1 VKGGDASRGSLSG
14 VQTPAVFGD
23 RYELERVLGQGGMAR
38 VYRGIDRTLDRPVA
52 IKVLAEPYDRDRGF
66 VQRFRREAQA
76 AARLNHPNIVSVH
89 DSGSDGGTH
98 FIVMEL
104 VEGESLG
111 TRLRREGPLAP
122 VEATRIGAAITRA
135 LAVAHER
142 GVIHRDMKPSNVMLT
157 EGGGV
162 KVLDFGIAHASGAE
176 EITRSGLVLGSA
188 LYLSPEQA
196 QGASGDERS
205 DLYGLGCVLY
215 QMLTGRPPFVA
226 DDPIASLYQ
235 HVNERPA
242 PPSSIRPVP
251 EELERVVLRC
261 LEKGP
266 SRRFASA
273 IELESAPLAASEPS
287 STMPLSPVAGEPTVP
302 VRAAAA
308 EPTVPVPRGA
318 VEAPRAIAPEAP
330 VSHRRRP
337 SRRFWRIAWL
347 AAGILLVAGT
357 VFVLADRGRLPTRAD
372 LREAR
377 QEARAGGDT
386 TQPSPTVD
394 EPPTVDEASDRLL
407 DVILG
412 AQTDGEIF
420 DDDVA
425 AELLDDTREV
435 KEAHAA
441 GDAAWLQIEYPDL
454 LDEIQ
459 TAREFGE
466 VSDAAGVAI
475 GEALDDLILAIDN
488 DPLESP
494 SPSQDDDEDDD

>member
-1 VKGGDASRGSLSG
+1 M
-14 VQTPAVFGD
+14 QTPAVFGD
-23 RYELERVLGQGGMAR
+23 RYELGRMLGQGGMAR
-38 VYRGIDRTLDRPVA
+38 VYRGTDRTLERQIA

-89 DSGSDGGTH
+89 DSGSDDGTH

-111 TRLRREGPLAP
+111 TRLKREGPLAS
-122 VEATRIGAAITRA
+122 VEATRIGVAITRA

-142 GVIHRDMKPSNVMLT
+142 GVIHRDMKPGNVMLT
-157 EGGGV
+157 DDGGV

-226 DDPIASLYQ
+226 DDAIASLYQ
-235 HVNERPA
+235 HVNEQPA
-242 PPSSIRPVP
+242 LPSSIRPVP
-251 EELERVVLRC
+251 EELERVLLRC
-261 LEKGP
+261 LEKDP
-266 SRRFASA
+266 ARRFASA
-273 IELESAPLAASEPS
+273 IELETALLAASEPS
-287 STMPLSPVAGEPTVP
+287 STMPLPPVAGEATMPVRRTAGEPTVP
-302 VRAAAA
+302 VS
-308 EPTVPVPRGA
+308 RGGGG
-318 VEAPRAIAPEAP
+318 APRAVVPEAP
-330 VSHRRRP
+330 VSHHRRI
-337 SRRFWRIAWL
+337 SRRSWRIAGL
-347 AAGILLVAGT
+347 AAGILLVAGA
-357 VFVLADRGRLPTRAD
+357 VFVLADPARLPTRAE

-377 QEARAGGDT
+377 QEARAGGDA

-394 EPPTVDEASDRLL
+394 ELPTVDEASDRLL
-407 DVILG
+407 DVILA

-425 AELLDDTREV
+425 AELLDDAREV

-441 GDAAWLQIEYPDL
+441 GDAEWLQIEYPDL
-454 LDEIQ
+454 VDEIR
-459 TAREFGE
+459 TARELGE

-475 GEALDDLILAIDN
+475 GEALDDLILAIDR

-494 SPSQDDDEDDD
+494 SPSQDDDEGDD

>member
-1 VKGGDASRGSLSG
+1 VR
-14 VQTPAVFGD
+14 TTAVLGD
-23 RYELERVLGQGGMAR
+23 RYELGPVLGQGGMAR
-38 VYRGIDRTLDRPVA
+38 VYQGTDRTLERTVA
-52 IKVLAEPYDRDRGF
+52 IKILAEPYSRDSEF

-89 DSGSDGGTH
+89 DSGSDDGTH

-111 TRLRREGPLAP
+111 ARLKREGPLAP
-122 VEATRIGAAITRA
+122 VEATRIGVAITRA
-135 LAVAHER
+135 LAAAHER

-157 EGGGV
+157 EDGGV
-162 KVLDFGIAHASGAE
+162 KVVDFGIARASGAE

-188 LYLSPEQA
+188 LYVSPEQA

-205 DLYGLGCVLY
+205 DLYALGCVLY
-215 QMLTGRPPFVA
+215 QMLTGRPPFMA
-226 DDPIASLYQ
+226 DDPVASLYQ

-261 LEKGP
+261 LEKDP
-266 SRRFASA
+266 ARRFASA
-273 IELESAPLAASEPS
+273 NELETALLAASEPS
-287 STMPLSPVAGEPTVP
+287 STMPLPLAGEATVP
-302 VRAAAA
+302 VQRAAGEA
-308 EPTVPVPRGA
+308 TVPVSRGA
-318 VEAPRAIAPEAP
+318 SEAPRAVVPEAR
-330 VSHRRRP
+330 V
-337 SRRFWRIAWL
+337 SRRLPLRRSWRIAGL

-357 VFVLADRGRLPTRAD
+357 VLVLADPVRLPTRAE

-377 QEARAGGDT
+377 QEARAGDDT
-386 TQPSPTVD
+386 TQPSPTVG

-407 DVILG
+407 DVILA
-412 AQTDGEIF
+412 AQMDGEIV

-425 AELLDDTREV
+425 AELLDDAREV
-435 KEAHAA
+435 KEAHALGNA
-441 GDAAWLQIEYPDL
+441 EWLEIEYPDL
-454 LDEIQ
+454 IDEIA
-459 TAREFGE
+459 TARERGD

-475 GEALDDLILAIDN
+475 GAALDELILAIEN

-494 SPSQDDDEDDD
+494 SPSQDNDEDDD

>member
-1 VKGGDASRGSLSG
+1 
-14 VQTPAVFGD
+14 VFGD
-23 RYELERVLGQGGMAR
+23 RYELGRVLGQGGMAR
-38 VYRGIDRTLDRPVA
+38 VYRGTDRTLERPVA

-89 DSGSDGGTH
+89 DSGSDDGTH

-111 TRLRREGPLAP
+111 MRLKREGPLAP
-122 VEATRIGAAITRA
+122 VEATRIGVAITRA
-135 LAVAHER
+135 LAAAHGR
-142 GVIHRDMKPSNVMLT
+142 GVIHRDVKPGNVMLT
-157 EGGGV
+157 EDGGV
-162 KVLDFGIAHASGAE
+162 KVVDFGIARASGAE

-188 LYLSPEQA
+188 FYVSPEQA

-261 LEKGP
+261 LEKDP
-266 SRRFASA
+266 ARRFASA
-273 IELESAPLAASEPS
+273 IELETALLAASEPS
-287 STMPLSPVAGEPTVP
+287 STMPLTPVAGEATMPVQRAGEPTVP
-302 VRAAAA
+302 VS
-308 EPTVPVPRGA
+308 RGGG
-318 VEAPRAIAPEAP
+318 EAPRAVVPEAR
-330 VSHRRRP
+330 VFHRRRP
-337 SRRFWRIAWL
+337 SRRSWRIAGL
-347 AAGILLVAGT
+347 AAGILLVAGA
-357 VFVLADRGRLPTRAD
+357 VFVLADPARLPTRAE

-377 QEARAGGDT
+377 QEARAGGDA
-386 TQPSPTVD
+386 TQPPTAD

-407 DVILG
+407 DVILA

-425 AELLDDTREV
+425 AELLDDAREV

-441 GDAAWLQIEYPDL
+441 GDAEWLQVEYPDL
-454 LDEIQ
+454 VDEIR

-494 SPSQDDDEDDD
+494 SPSQDNDDDDDD

>member
-1 VKGGDASRGSLSG
+1 VKDRDVSRGSLSG

-23 RYELERVLGQGGMAR
+23 RYELGRVLGQGGMAR
-38 VYRGIDRTLDRPVA
+38 VYRGTDRTLDRPVA

-89 DSGSDGGTH
+89 DSGSDDGRH

-111 TRLRREGPLAP
+111 TRLKRDGPLAP
-122 VEATRIGAAITRA
+122 AEAIRIGGAITRA
-135 LAVAHER
+135 LAAAHER

-157 EGGGV
+157 EDGGV
-162 KVLDFGIAHASGAE
+162 KVVDFGIARASGAE

-188 LYLSPEQA
+188 FYVSPEQA

-226 DDPIASLYQ
+226 DDAVASLYQ
-235 HVNERPA
+235 HVNERPT

-251 EELERVVLRC
+251 DELERVVLRC
-261 LEKGP
+261 LEKDP
-266 SRRFASA
+266 AHRFASA
-273 IELESAPLAASEPS
+273 SELETALLAASEPS
-287 STMPLSPVAGEPTVP
+287 STMPLPVAGEATVPVRRAAGEPTVP
-302 VRAAAA
+302 VS
-308 EPTVPVPRGA
+308 RGA
-318 VEAPRAIAPEAP
+318 SEAPRAVVPEAR
-330 VSHRRRP
+330 VSHRRLP
-337 SRRFWRIAWL
+337 LRRSWRIAGL

-357 VFVLADRGRLPTRAD
+357 VLVLADPVRLPTRAE

-377 QEARAGGDT
+377 QEARAGDDT

-394 EPPTVDEASDRLL
+394 EPPTVDEASDRLI
-407 DVILG
+407 DVIYA

-425 AELLDDTREV
+425 AELLDDAREV
-435 KEAHAA
+435 KEAHAT
-441 GDAAWLQIEYPDL
+441 GDVEWLQIEYPDL
-454 LDEIQ
+454 VEQIR

-466 VSDAAGVAI
+466 VSGAAGLAI
-475 GEALDDLILAIDN
+475 GEALEDLISAIEN

-494 SPSQDDDEDDD
+494 TPSQDDDDDD